1 MPRDNG
7 FKNWCCK
14 RNLLKSGYLSNQ
26 NGIALVAGLV
36 FMLLMTLL
44 IFTAIKYSASDITR
58 TKNYAETRQATAIAE
73 AGIHRALNYFNYDS
87 LGNSPGEVSNGF
99 DDELDG
105 SNWPAGTFTNIALGG
120 NGGTYSVVISDNSDG
135 TATTS
140 DADNTVVLTSTGTI
154 SGVTAVIEAVIY
166 RPLFISQ
173 YAILS
178 EGDVKIAGS
187 STTIQGSNGAVHT
200 NGDFTQSGGP
210 TINGGA
216 NASGSCTGDQCTS
229 SGAPVE
235 FVPVIEPSDYEQY
248 ADYIFNSDG
257 SIDRRNADSSITT
270 GVEGNA
276 IFSKFSHNAQ
286 GWSVGNSSV
295 VGTSIP
301 NQANLY
307 FKDDFKATSVGDSTT
322 PWEVSLIVEKSISW
336 TGNAYIRNWKDTDL
350 SPDLQNLFLIAG
362 NDIKMSSMEQDTQ
375 GLIACK
381 DQASL
386 SGGANIEGYLIS
398 NNLTT
403 SDNTVNGTETDGSG
417 GLTLTYNGD
426 MAAPVLSNKV
436 SVLSWQQ
443 T

>member
-7 FKNWCCK
+7 FKNRCCQEIYL
-14 RNLLKSGYLSNQ
+14 RPGYLSNQ
-26 NGIALVAGLV
+26 SGIALVAGLV
-36 FMLLMTLL
+36 FMLMMTLL
-44 IFTAIKYSASDITR
+44 IFTAIKYASTDITR
-58 TKNYAETRQATAIAE
+58 TENYTETRQATAIAE
-73 AGIHRALNYFNYDS
+73 AGIHRALNFFNYDAS
-87 LGNSPGEVSNGF
+87 GNSPGEVGNGF
-99 DDELDG
+99 DDELDS

-120 NGGTYSVVISDNSDG
+120 GTYSVAINDNSDG
-135 TATTS
+135 TATTT
-140 DADNTVVLTSTGTI
+140 DADNTVILTSTGTI
-154 SGVTAVIEAVIY
+154 SGVSVVIEAVIY
-166 RPLFISQ
+166 RPLFKSQ

-178 EGDVKIAGS
+178 EGDVQIAGS

-200 NGDFTQSGGP
+200 NSNFTQSGGP
-210 TINGGA
+210 TIYGGA
-216 NASGSCTGDQCTS
+216 NASGSCTGDQCNT
-229 SGAPVE
+229 SGAPAE
-235 FVPVIEPSDYEQY
+235 YVPVIEPSDYEQY

-257 SIDRRNADSSITT
+257 TIDQRNADSSITT

-276 IFSKFSHNAQ
+276 IFSQFSHNAQ
-286 GWSVGNSSV
+286 GWSVGNSAV

-322 PWEVSLIVEKSISW
+322 PWEVSLIVEKSIAW
-336 TGNAYIRNWKDTDL
+336 TGSAYVKNWKDTDL
-350 SPDLQNLFLIAG
+350 SPDLQNLFLVAG
-362 NDIKMSSMEQDTQ
+362 NDIKMSNMEQDTQ

-426 MAAPVLSNKV
+426 MAAPVLSDKV